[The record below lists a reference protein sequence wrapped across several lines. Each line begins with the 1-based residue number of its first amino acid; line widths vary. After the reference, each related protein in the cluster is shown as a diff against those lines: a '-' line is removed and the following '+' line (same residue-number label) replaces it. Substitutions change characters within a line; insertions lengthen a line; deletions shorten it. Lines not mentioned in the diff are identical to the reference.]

1 MFINPNPN
9 YFLTV
14 ARERS
19 ITRAAEKLYI
29 TQPSLS
35 QHISRLEKELG
46 VRLFDR
52 TKNPI
57 AITEAGQIYKR
68 YLESNSYLYLKLLAD
83 LNNDRLQKVDMG
95 VGTWR
100 GSILLPRILPDFLK
114 DNPET
119 QVRLHEYPISEQ
131 LSRLEDGQ
139 TDFAIMNMALADVPR
154 GITCENIITER
165 ILLTIS
171 SAHPMAAALQE
182 AAEGGGAPDL
192 RLLEN
197 ERFISLDSRQSVGRC
212 LENYMEQNRL
222 AFPDQL
228 QTSNNRTLLRLTAA
242 GAGFCFLVE
251 TGLAD
256 TGMEGL
262 LTFDMHTPDLEIP
275 LVFLYKTN
283 AYLSPAAQDL
293 MERIRAYYKENYPSA
308 G

>member
-1 MFINPNPN
+1 MLINTNPN

-14 ARERS
+14 AREKS

-35 QHISRLEKELG
+35 QHISKLEKDLG

-57 AITEAGQIYKR
+57 AITEAGLIYKR

-83 LNNDRLQKVDMG
+83 LNNDRLKKVDMG

-100 GSILLPRILPDFLK
+100 GSILLPRILPDFMK
-114 DNPET
+114 ENVET
-119 QVRLHEYPISEQ
+119 RVHLHEFPISEQ

-139 TDFAIMNMALADVPR
+139 TDFAIMNMAPADVPR

-165 ILLTIS
+165 ILLAIS
-171 SAHPMAAALQE
+171 ADHPMAEALKE
-182 AAEGGGAPDL
+182 AAKDGQTPDL

-197 ERFISLDSRQSVGRC
+197 ERYISLDSRQSVGRC
-212 LENYMEQNRL
+212 LENYLEQNRL
-222 AFPDQL
+222 AFPEQL
-228 QTSNNRTLLRLTAA
+228 TTSNNRTVLHLVAA
-242 GAGFCFLVE
+242 GAGFCFVVE

-256 TGMEGL
+256 EGMDRL

-275 LVFLYKTN
+275 LAFLYKTN
-283 AYLSPAAQDL
+283 AYLSPAAQNL
-293 MERIRAYYKENYPSA
+293 MERIRAYYRENYPFR
-308 G
+308 

>member
-1 MFINPNPN
+1 MIINTNPN

-35 QHISRLEKELG
+35 QHISKLEKDLG
-46 VRLFDR
+46 VKLFDR

-57 AITEAGQIYKR
+57 VITEAGMIYKR

-100 GSILLPRILPDFLK
+100 GSILLPRILPGFLR
-114 DNPET
+114 DNAET
-119 QVRLHEYPISEQ
+119 QVHLHEFPISEQ

-139 TDFAIMNMALADVPR
+139 TDFAIMNMVPSDVPR
-154 GITCENIITER
+154 GITCESIITER
-165 ILLTIS
+165 ILLTIGS
-171 SAHPMAAALQE
+171 CHPMAAKLSE
-182 AAEGGGAPDL
+182 AQAAGGVPDL
-192 RLLEN
+192 RILEK
-197 ERFISLDSRQSVGRC
+197 ERYISLDSRQSVGRC

-228 QTSNNRTLLRLTAA
+228 QTSNNRTVLRLTAA
-242 GAGFCFLVE
+242 GAGFCFMVE

-256 TGMEGL
+256 TGMDDL
-262 LTFDMHTPDLEIP
+262 LTFDMKTPDLTIP

-283 AYLSPAAQDL
+283 AYLSPAAQNL
-293 MERIRAYYKENYPSA
+293 MERIRDYYRENYPVA